1 MTENKSKMT
10 IFLVFVTLSALAALL
25 IALPMTAPSVP
36 MTAPSIEKV
45 GLYK

>member
-25 IALPMTAPSVP
+25 IALLMTAPSVP